1 MSFVHLHVHSE
12 YSLLDGLSKV
22 PDLIHKAKE
31 NGMPAIALTDHG
43 AMHGII
49 KFYTAAKKAG
59 IKPIIGTETYLAPR
73 TLQDKQGSIDREP
86 FHILLL
92 AKNYQGYQ
100 NLLKLSTISHL
111 EGFYYKPRIDKQVL
125 KQYAEGL
132 ISSTGCIQGEVPQAL
147 LFKSYD
153 TAREMLKEY
162 LDIFGKENYFIEL
175 QRHDSEHPDSE
186 LSRYLAKVNKGL
198 QQLATEFDLPMVAT
212 NDIHY
217 VNKEDAEAQ
226 DALLAIQTKDLMN
239 DPSRKLTMI
248 DSPDYYLKTKDEML
262 TAFSD
267 LPEVID
273 NSLLIASKI
282 TDDYQLPMGKMIFPN
297 YEIPGGL
304 TADEYLR
311 KVVYDNA
318 SNKYPDLNE
327 TVINRIEKELGII
340 KDKGFSPYILIYED
354 LAKFCKEKNIL
365 AIARGSAVGSVV
377 HYILNIS
384 PLDPLYY
391 DLPFER
397 FLNPERPSPP
407 DIDLDIQDNARDMVI
422 DYTIKRYGED
432 RVAQICTFG
441 TMETR
446 AAVRD
451 VARVLGMP
459 YSFAD
464 KVAKLI
470 PQPKQGFHISVEEAV
485 NEVTELKALCDS
497 NPDVKKVIDLA
508 KKIQGSARHSGTHA
522 AGVIV
527 ADKPI
532 VEYTPLFLD
541 RRTSRILTQYD
552 MYSLD
557 LNAVDD
563 AIGLLKMDYLG
574 LRTLSVVQDAVKLI
588 EQNYQINIDIYKI
601 PLDEPKVFEMLKN
614 GDTTGVFQMESSGY
628 RQLNKDLQPD
638 RFEDLSVM
646 CALYRPGPMAMI
658 PEYIARK
665 KDASKITYPHK
676 DLKNVLGD
684 TYGIIAYQEQCLS
697 IASLMAGYSIG
708 RADLLRRAIGKKKK
722 DLMEKEKKGFIDG
735 AEKQGYTK
743 TEAETVFDF
752 IEKFAAYGFNRG
764 HSASYG
770 LLAYQTAYLKAL
782 YPLEFYVALLSN
794 EHHNTEK
801 VAAIINELKSKDIV
815 ILPPDINKSDVLFS
829 IEIIDSEHKA
839 IRYGLS
845 AIKNVGDTAIT
856 AIVNERKLKGEFV
869 DFIDFCSRVDG
880 QFINRKVMESL
891 IYAGALSSFANR
903 SSLIKVL
910 PEYLEA
916 SSKFYK
922 QQSNGQHNL
931 FGRDDKLSSFP
942 IVSKIPLLGEVNQE
956 QVLIWEKE
964 VFGYY
969 FTDNPHSGNL
979 QKIKQFITGLLSD
992 LTEDLE
998 NQSIVLGGYV
1008 TRKSVVMTKKDSREM
1023 AFLTVNDD
1031 SGSIEIVVF
1040 PDVYQNGARSI
1051 SVDSIVLCQGRIS
1064 KQDDGSYKMIANKL
1078 LVPNLSSSNEGEVPL
1093 NDH

>member
-1 MSFVHLHVHSE
+1 
-12 YSLLDGLSKV
+12 
-22 PDLIHKAKE
+22 
-31 NGMPAIALTDHG
+31 
-43 AMHGII
+43 
-49 KFYTAAKKAG
+49 
-59 IKPIIGTETYLAPR
+59 
-73 TLQDKQGSIDREP
+73 
-86 FHILLL
+86 
-92 AKNYQGYQ
+92 
-100 NLLKLSTISHL
+100 
-111 EGFYYKPRIDKQVL
+111 
-125 KQYAEGL
+125 
-132 ISSTGCIQGEVPQAL
+132 
-147 LFKSYD
+147 
-153 TAREMLKEY
+153 
-162 LDIFGKENYFIEL
+162 
-175 QRHDSEHPDSE
+175 
-186 LSRYLAKVNKGL
+186 
-198 QQLATEFDLPMVAT
+198 
-212 NDIHY
+212 
-217 VNKEDAEAQ
+217 
-226 DALLAIQTKDLMN
+226 
-239 DPSRKLTMI
+239 
-248 DSPDYYLKTKDEML
+248 
-262 TAFSD
+262 
-267 LPEVID
+267 
-273 NSLLIASKI
+273 
-282 TDDYQLPMGKMIFPN
+282 
-297 YEIPGGL
+297 
-304 TADEYLR
+304 
-311 KVVYDNA
+311 
-318 SNKYPDLNE
+318 
-327 TVINRIEKELGII
+327 
-340 KDKGFSPYILIYED
+340 
-354 LAKFCKEKNIL
+354 
-365 AIARGSAVGSVV
+365 
-377 HYILNIS
+377 
-384 PLDPLYY
+384 
-391 DLPFER
+391 
-397 FLNPERPSPP
+397 
-407 DIDLDIQDNARDMVI
+407 
-422 DYTIKRYGED
+422 
-432 RVAQICTFG
+432 
-441 TMETR
+441 
-446 AAVRD
+446 
-451 VARVLGMP
+451 
-459 YSFAD
+459 
-464 KVAKLI
+464 
-470 PQPKQGFHISVEEAV
+470 
-485 NEVTELKALCDS
+485 
-497 NPDVKKVIDLA
+497 
-508 KKIQGSARHSGTHA
+508 
-522 AGVIV
+522 
-527 ADKPI
+527 
-532 VEYTPLFLD
+532 
-541 RRTSRILTQYD
+541 
-552 MYSLD
+552 
-557 LNAVDD
+557 
-563 AIGLLKMDYLG
+563 
-574 LRTLSVVQDAVKLI
+574 
-588 EQNYQINIDIYKI
+588 
-601 PLDEPKVFEMLKN
+601 
-614 GDTTGVFQMESSGY
+614 
-628 RQLNKDLQPD
+628 
-638 RFEDLSVM
+638 
-646 CALYRPGPMAMI
+646 
-658 PEYIARK
+658 
-665 KDASKITYPHK
+665 
-676 DLKNVLGD
+676 
-684 TYGIIAYQEQCLS
+684 
-697 IASLMAGYSIG
+697 
-708 RADLLRRAIGKKKK
+708 
-722 DLMEKEKKGFIDG
+722 MEKEKKGFIDG